1 MYAHFITCQYFKIVS
16 SNLIENSFLF
26 YQNWCSLAR
35 VLTGL
40 HLFIT
45 SSSGRK
51 QKTLRMRLLYVSAI
65 HLSPLPFMALFYILS
80 LPLVFLMWESPS
92 LSSLS
97 SNDVTFHWM
106 LKYFEQFEYFDLA
119 KQSQWGGDFEQLQ
132 PSSSPSASQLMRSIW
147 FFWKFSK
154 ELKVLFKKDNV
165 KWNET
170 SQKTFWRGFFKA
182 YQN

>member
-1 MYAHFITCQYFKIVS
+1 MRKRRKVEEKTRHIEIQSSNQSLIVSPLRLDPWLRQQRLKENKAKWEVIIVVYTHFIACQYFKIVS
-16 SNLIENSFLF
+16 SNLIENSSFLF

-51 QKTLRMRLLYVSAI
+51 QKTLRMRLLYVSSI
-65 HLSPLPFMALFYILS
+65 HLSPPPFMALFYILS

-106 LKYFEQFEYFDLA
+106 PKYFELGKA
-119 KQSQWGGDFEQLQ
+119 VT
-132 PSSSPSASQLMRSIW
+132 MR
-147 FFWKFSK
+147 
-154 ELKVLFKKDNV
+154 
-165 KWNET
+165 
-170 SQKTFWRGFFKA
+170 WRFRTVTTVFVTIR
-182 YQN
+182 